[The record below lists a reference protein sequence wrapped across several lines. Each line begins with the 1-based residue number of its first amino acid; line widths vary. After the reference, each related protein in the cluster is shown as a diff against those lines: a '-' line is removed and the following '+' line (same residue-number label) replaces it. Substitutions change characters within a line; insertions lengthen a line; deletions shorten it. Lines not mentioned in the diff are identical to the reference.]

1 MIALL
6 AQESSQNAN
15 PLGLLGL
22 LIFLIPLGLLFVM
35 MRSQK
40 KRLAQQQAIQRSAEI
55 GDDILTSS
63 GMFGRI
69 VDEDEDEGT
78 ILVEVAPGVRVTMV
92 RGAIAR
98 TLTEPED
105 EDEDENAEGPIG

>member
-1 MIALL
+1 MIAFL
-6 AQESSQNAN
+6 AQTTESSS
-15 PLGLLGL
+15 PLGL
-22 LIFLIPLGLLFVM
+22 LIFLIPLALLFVM

-40 KRLAQQQAIQRSAEI
+40 KRVAQQQALQQSAQV

-63 GMFGRI
+63 GIFGRI
-69 VDEDEDEGT
+69 IDEDEEEGT
-78 ILVEVAPGVRVTMV
+78 IMVEVAPGVRVTMV

-105 EDEDENAEGPIG
+105 EMDENEEGPIG